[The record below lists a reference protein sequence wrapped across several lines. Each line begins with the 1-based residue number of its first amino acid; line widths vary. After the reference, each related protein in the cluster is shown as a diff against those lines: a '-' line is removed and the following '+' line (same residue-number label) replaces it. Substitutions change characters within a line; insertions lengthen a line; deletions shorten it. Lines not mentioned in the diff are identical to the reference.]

1 MALCALPLCLLGL
14 FLAGSCAQ
22 HVVTQPPSVS
32 GSPGQTVKLSC
43 SVSGGYDISS
53 YGIGWFQQTPG
64 NPPRYLLYYY
74 SDSNTGRGT
83 GVPDRFSGSASGS
96 VGYLTISGLQAEDD
110 AGYYCLTWDNSANM
124 YVFGG
129 GTQLTVLG
137 QPKASPTVHLFPPSS
152 EEIKTK
158 SKATLVCLLG
168 SFYPGSVQVTWKA
181 DGQQISSGV
190 ETTKPSKQSDNK
202 YMASSYLSL
211 DASKWKTHE
220 TYTCQVTHDG
230 KSFEKSLKSSECS

>member
-1 MALCALPLCLLGL
+1 MAWAPLLLTLLTYCVGFSSQQL
-14 FLAGSCAQ
+14 QSLKASELVAPGGT
-22 HVVTQPPSVS
+22 VT
-32 GSPGQTVKLSC
+32 LSC
-43 SVSGGYDISS
+43 SLSSGALTDNNYPLWVQQRLGNVPRLIMHSTS
-53 YGIGWFQQTPG
+53 TRPSGIPARFTGSRSG
-64 NPPRYLLYYY
+64 NTM
-74 SDSNTGRGT
+74 S
-83 GVPDRFSGSASGS
+83 
-96 VGYLTISGLQAEDD
+96 LTITGALAEDD
-110 AGYYCLTWDNSANM
+110 ADYYCSVWTGSA

-181 DGQQISSGV
+181 DGKQISSGV

-211 DASKWKTHE
+211 AASDWKTHE

-230 KSFEKSLKSSECS
+230 KNFEKSLKSSECS

>member
-1 MALCALPLCLLGL
+1 MAQSSLTLCVLGL
-14 FLAGSCAQ
+14 FLAVASAQ
-22 HVVTQPPSVS
+22 PTLPQPASESVP
-32 GSPGQTVKLSC
+32 PGGTIKLSC
-43 SVSGGYDISS
+43 TMSSGMSISGYSIR
-53 YGIGWFQQTPG
+53 WFQQTAG
-64 NPPRYLLYYY
+64 NPPRYLLYYKDE
-74 SDSNTGRGT
+74 SSKHQGS
-83 GVPDRFSGSASGS
+83 GVPARFSASKDTS
-96 VGYLTISGLQAEDD
+96 SNICYLTISGIQAEDD
-110 AGYYCLTWDNSANM
+110 ADYYCGTWHNNA

-181 DGQQISSGV
+181 DGKQISSGV

-211 DASKWKTHE
+211 AASDWKTHE

-230 KSFEKSLKSSECS
+230 KNFEKSLKSSECS

>member
-1 MALCALPLCLLGL
+1 MAWAPLLLALLTYCSGVSSQP
-14 FLAGSCAQ
+14 
-22 HVVTQPPSVS
+22 VVTQEPLMSVA
-32 GSPGQTVKLSC
+32 PGGAVTLSC
-43 SVSGGYDISS
+43 SLSTGAVTTSNYPAWYQQKPGSAPKLLIYSTNSRPSGI
-53 YGIGWFQQTPG
+53 PA
-64 NPPRYLLYYY
+64 
-74 SDSNTGRGT
+74 
-83 GVPDRFSGSASGS
+83 RFSGSISGNNAA
-96 VGYLTISGLQAEDD
+96 LTITAVQAEDEAD
-110 AGYYCLTWDNSANM
+110 YYCTVYTGSSTVCHCA

-181 DGQQISSGV
+181 DGQQISTGV

-202 YMASSYLSL
+202 FMASSYLSL

-230 KSFEKSLKSSECS
+230 KNFEKSLKSSECS